1 MGSGFIFLHWDNL
14 YQIFVHLTKIPSYI
28 NFYQKNSL
36 STIFFS
42 VQIFKIGN
50 IQNFKNKYII
60 SKEHS
65 VFPKRPFV
73 NFAIYLRWW
82 FLQGLPSGSARG
94 PYEWD
99 IVLNIISHGTKKYM
113 FVYICLLTN
122 TTPIKMYLKQ

>member
-14 YQIFVHLTKIPSYI
+14 YQVFVHLTKISSYI

-60 SKEHS
+60 SKEQCIPQKTLCQFCYILKM
-65 VFPKRPFV
+65 VALEGAPF
-73 NFAIYLRWW
+73 R
-82 FLQGLPSGSARG
+82 
-94 PYEWD
+94 
-99 IVLNIISHGTKKYM
+99 
-113 FVYICLLTN
+113 
-122 TTPIKMYLKQ
+122 